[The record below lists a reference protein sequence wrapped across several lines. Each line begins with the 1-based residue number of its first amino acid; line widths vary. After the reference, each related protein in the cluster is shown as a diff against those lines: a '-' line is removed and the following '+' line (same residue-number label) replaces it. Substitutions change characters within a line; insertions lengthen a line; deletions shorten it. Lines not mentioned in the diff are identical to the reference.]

1 MLHLVL
7 VAIFAIQI
15 FKVCNRPSANVALP
29 IQTLEGHF
37 IATKFRSS
45 TMFRLNLFY
54 VFIDTFHSP
63 HCFLSETMKRK
74 LLSIFQNSLVCKAI
88 IIPEYSAMSTKLDLK
103 SFLEFWGD
111 FPQIQVKKCPKK
123 GCKIYGLS

>member
-37 IATKFRSS
+37 LATKFRSS

-74 LLSIFQNSLVCKAI
+74 LLSIFQNSLVCKPIIII
-88 IIPEYSAMSTKLDLK
+88 IIPEYSAMTTKLDLK

-111 FPQIQVKKCPKK
+111 FSQNHGV
-123 GCKIYGLS
+123 L